1 MRLLSKYS
9 WFDAR
14 WLTILQYLMQNWVF
28 LAKMMRKNKVRWK
41 RVIFGNKKATL
52 PVKNSCLCNMDKLS
66 RARWERCTSLIAE
79 LCERPRSEIRCDIS
93 LFRNQVGR
101 KTCVTRQINTSQREK
116 ERGHSP
122 NQSLRCWKHLGQH
135 LATEPFSLQKA
146 PD

>member
-28 LAKMMRKNKVRWK
+28 LARMMKKNKVCWK

-52 PVKNSCLCNMDKLS
+52 PVKNSCLCNKNKLS
-66 RARWERCTSLIAE
+66 RVRWERCTSLIAE

-101 KTCVTRQINTSQREK
+101 KTCYVADQYITER
-116 ERGHSP
+116 ERGRSP